1 MVFLKLLSR
10 IPLNILY
17 VLSNLVYFIT
27 FYIAGYRKKT
37 VYTNLRNAF
46 PEKSDQE
53 IRDIAKAFYK
63 RFSDFAV
70 EVLKGITISAEA
82 LNSRVKFTN
91 VEILEPFRSKNQS
104 VVVLASH
111 QFNWEWGLLAGCL
124 QLPFPIDAVYQ
135 RLSNKAFDQL
145 MLDTRSRF
153 GGNPIEKN
161 SALLEIMRQKD
172 RLKALGIV
180 ADQSPTQDAPKHWTN
195 FLNQPTA
202 FYLGAQQISRL
213 AGYPAFFMHIKYI
226 SRGKY
231 EVKLINI
238 GLPPYEK
245 GSFNIIENYARE
257 TEKAIA
263 RDPAGWLWSHQRWK
277 LERPADS

>member
-10 IPLNILY
+10 IPLNVLY
-17 VLSNLVYFIT
+17 LLSNLVYFTI
-27 FYIAGYRKKT
+27 FYVAGYRKKT
-37 VYTNLRNAF
+37 VYNNLKNAF
-46 PEKSDQE
+46 PEKSDKE
-53 IRDIAKAFYK
+53 IRNIAREFYK

-70 EVLKGITISAEA
+70 EVLKGITISAEE
-82 LNSRVKFTN
+82 LNRRVRFTN
-91 VEILEPFRSKNQS
+91 VEVLEPLRNKNQS

-135 RLSNKAFDQL
+135 QLSNKAFDKL

-153 GGNPIEKN
+153 GGNPIEKS

-180 ADQSPTQDAPKHWTN
+180 ADQSPTQDAPKHWTI
-195 FLNQPTA
+195 FLNQDTA
-202 FYLGAQQISRL
+202 FYLGAQQISRI
-213 AGYPAFFMHIKYI
+213 AKYPAFFMHVKYI
-226 SRGKY
+226 SRGNY

-245 GSFNIIENYARE
+245 GRFNVIENYARE

-263 RDPAGWLWSHQRWK
+263 SDPAGWLWSHQRWK
-277 LERPADS
+277 LKKLSDS